1 MNATRPHGHEVRYE
15 CNKAARPRAMIKSR
29 TINLACSFRFDIK
42 TIKTRSSCFL
52 SGRER
57 IEADV
62 ANELEQSGTG
72 SRLSG
77 RERLIGN
84 ALIVCRE
91 RAGASRERELDE
103 LRSG

>member
-1 MNATRPHGHEVRYE
+1 MRRELTPIG
-15 CNKAARPRAMIKSR
+15 
-29 TINLACSFRFDIK
+29 
-42 TIKTRSSCFL
+42 SSCFL
-52 SGRER
+52 SGCER

-84 ALIVCRE
+84 ALIICRE
-91 RAGASRERELDE
+91 RDGASREREP
-103 LRSG
+103 SGMQAEVEVV